1 MNIDIRNLFQ
11 ALELKEMETVIP
23 MKTTVISILGTN
35 LDRRGKNAKRWDK
48 WRPNIALCQQEDM
61 IVDRL
66 VLLHEENFKRLAEQ
80 VKDDIA
86 VVSPE
91 TEVVFHCV
99 DFSDPWDFESV
110 YSQLFDFSQSYPFN
124 PDEDEYLIH
133 ITTGTHVAQ
142 ICLYLLTET
151 NYLPGKLFQTSPGNK
166 DNPTAGRY
174 QVIDLDLSRYDQI
187 ASRFNQQ
194 SVTGVDYLK
203 SGIET
208 RNPQFNKMIEQL
220 ERVSLLSKEP
230 MLISGATGAGK
241 TQLVKRIFELKK
253 QRGQIS
259 GNFVVV
265 NCATLLGDKAMSA
278 LFGHSKGAFT
288 GAVQARNG
296 LLLEADKGLL
306 FLDEIAELGLDEQAM
321 LLRAI
326 EERCYLPL
334 GADKEIESDFQ
345 LVAGTNKNI
354 NQMVAKGLFREDLLA
369 RINLWSYQ
377 LPSLKERIEDFE
389 PNLDYELNKFA
400 QKAGHM
406 VSFNRAARARYM
418 KFAVS
423 PKALWK
429 ANFRDLNSSVTRMAT
444 LSEGGRISEELVV
457 EEIARLQEQWTGAHT
472 KSDSPQIVADE
483 LLGPTRA
490 STFDL
495 FDQYLLMGIKDICK
509 DSNSMADAGRKLFNV
524 SRQNKKSVNDSHRL
538 KQILAKYDLSF
549 DDFQAK

>member
-1 MNIDIRNLFQ
+1 MNNNKDIL
-11 ALELKEMETVIP
+11 LSGI

-48 WRPNIALCQQEDM
+48 WRPNIALCQQDDM

-86 VVSPE
+86 MVSPE
-91 TEVVFHCV
+91 TEVLFHPV

-110 YSQLFDFSQSYPFN
+110 YSQLFDFSQKYQFN

-166 DNPTAGRY
+166 DNPTMGKY
-174 QVIDLDLSRYDQI
+174 QIIDLDLSRYDQI
-187 ASRFNQQ
+187 ASRFNQER
-194 SVTGVDYLK
+194 VTGVDYLK

-208 RNPQFNKMIEQL
+208 RNVKFNKMIEQL
-220 ERVSLLSKEP
+220 EKVSLLSKEP
-230 MLISGATGAGK
+230 MLISGPTGAGK

-259 GNFVVV
+259 GKFVVV

-278 LFGHSKGAFT
+278 LFGHTKGAFT
-288 GAVQARNG
+288 GAAEGRKG

-326 EERCYLPL
+326 EEKCYLPL
-334 GADKEIESDFQ
+334 GSDKEIESDFQ
-345 LVAGTNKNI
+345 LVVGTNKNI

-377 LPSLKERIEDFE
+377 LPSLKERIEDLE

-400 QKAGHM
+400 QKAGLM
-406 VSFNRAARARYM
+406 VSFNKGARAKYM
-418 KFAVS
+418 KFAIS
-423 PKALWK
+423 PPAMWK

-444 LSEGGRISEELVV
+444 LSEGGRISEDIVA
-457 EEIARLQEQWTGAHT
+457 EEISRLLLQW
-472 KSDSPQIVADE
+472 SDSQHSADSAQTIANR
-483 LLGPTRA
+483 LLGEA
-490 STFDL
+490 KANQIDL
-495 FDQYLLMGIKDICK
+495 YDKYVLMGLVSACK
-509 DSNSMADAGRKLFNV
+509 ESKSMAEAGRKLFNI
-524 SRQNKKSVNDSHRL
+524 SRLNKKSSNDSHRL
-538 KQILAKYDLSF
+538 KQLLAKFELTF
-549 DDFQAK
+549 GELDF